1 MCGSAGQVQGS
12 AIPRLPI
19 TAEESCQR
27 KVFTAHCGSEH
38 EPRVPASDP
47 FDRWDHLLLAITSH
61 WVVASNQWTEGR
73 DFGAPS
79 VHSKWLSHPCLAV
92 LRKGKRLSRSIKSDC
107 RSQEGDQAPRRRQQ
121 VPAPDHVQRTTHC
134 SPPAILPL
142 TRAPQ
147 THRQNP
153 PISAQMLKPRST
165 KFPASKCQPREM
177 SSGWVRSRGR

>member
-19 TAEESCQR
+19 TAKKSCQL

-61 WVVASNQWTEGR
+61 CLVASNQWTEGR

-79 VHSKWLSHPCLAV
+79 VHSEWLSHPRLGV

-121 VPAPDHVQRTTHC
+121 VPAPDHVQTHHSLLTAGK
-134 SPPAILPL
+134 SP
-142 TRAPQ
+142 TRRAPQ